1 LFQRDTIADPVARR
15 WLHQFPAE
23 SNVQLVITLTPFSI
37 FSGLVATHGAP
48 YDYDTHVP
56 LIFFGRWF
64 APGRYGEFTRTVDLA
79 PTLAEVA
86 GVKPAERIDGV
97 VLRRAIK

>member
-1 LFQRDTIADPVARR
+1 V
-15 WLHQFPAE
+15 HQFPAQT
-23 SNVQLVITLTPFSI
+23 NVQLVITLTPFSI

-64 APGRYGEFTRTVDLA
+64 VPGRYSEFARTVDLA
-79 PTLAEVA
+79 PTLAKIA
-86 GVKPAERIDGV
+86 GVEPGERIDGM
-97 VLRRAIK
+97 VLRRALKQWPNQ